1 MPDTTRPQT
10 EHPLPSDQIE
20 AIRSLARELERLNSH
35 RFVKVH
41 NSMFRLVG
49 FQFARGLAFGLGS
62 VLGASILVSVVAW
75 WLSQIEFLP
84 IIGEWASKLA
94 QEIELPRDVGQPSED

>member
-10 EHPLPSDQIE
+10 EQPLPSDQIE

-94 QEIELPRDVGQPSED
+94 QEIELPRDVGRPSED

>member
-1 MPDTTRPQT
+1 MTDTTRTDPVDPRLLETQT
-10 EHPLPSDQIE
+10 A
-20 AIRSLARELERLNSH
+20 AIRALTSEVARLNGH

-41 NSMFRLVG
+41 NSIWKLVG

-62 VLGASILVSVVAW
+62 VLGASILVSVLAW

-84 IIGEWASKLA
+84 IIGEWASQLA
-94 QEIELPRDVGQPSED
+94 QEIDIPRDVGRPAD

>member
-1 MPDTTRPQT
+1 MPDDTRNNIAP
-10 EHPLPSDQIE
+10 DQ
-20 AIRSLARELERLNSH
+20 ADAMRALAREVERLNAH

-41 NSMFRLVG
+41 NSVWRLIG

-62 VLGASILVSVVAW
+62 VLGASILVSLLAW

-84 IIGEWASKLA
+84 IIGEWATRLA
-94 QEIELPRDVGQPSED
+94 SEIDLPRDVGRPTQD